1 MPESDFFVSSA
12 INISIN
18 LVYTVTV
25 LVIAVVAL
33 KYIDAKLLK
42 SIELEEE
49 IKKGN
54 VAAAIFASTVLI
66 FIAIIVASSMH

>member
-1 MPESDFFVSSA
+1 MPESDFFISSA
-12 INISIN
+12 VNLLIN

-25 LVIAVVAL
+25 LIIAVVAL

-66 FIAIIVASSMH
+66 FIAVIVASAMK